1 MAKKIKRPIRP
12 LLQLKRVEKHIAENK
27 HMSGLIS
34 NLYNEQS
41 GKLDY
46 SWKDGY
52 STGVKDTEGL
62 YKPQIKEKDAK
73 LLEQAVKHQK
83 SITKLKS
90 ELEAKESTNQIAMV
104 QGETLKTGFLVPN
117 WKHGWKWISTWL
129 FALIGYIQ
137 LYGIPPELL
146 QLLPGSTQPQ
156 ITALLA
162 VMGFAFR
169 FVNQSKPTSLEPLPE
184 DKGGA

>member
-104 QGETLKTGFLVPN
+104 QGETLNRLLSSKLETRVEMDFHMVICIN
-117 WKHGWKWISTWL
+117 WIYPVIRYSTRIIAVTSWL
-129 FALIGYIQ
+129 NTATNYGLIGCHG
-137 LYGIPPELL
+137 L
-146 QLLPGSTQPQ
+146 
-156 ITALLA
+156 
-162 VMGFAFR
+162 R
-169 FVNQSKPTSLEPLPE
+169 FPLC
-184 DKGGA
+184 